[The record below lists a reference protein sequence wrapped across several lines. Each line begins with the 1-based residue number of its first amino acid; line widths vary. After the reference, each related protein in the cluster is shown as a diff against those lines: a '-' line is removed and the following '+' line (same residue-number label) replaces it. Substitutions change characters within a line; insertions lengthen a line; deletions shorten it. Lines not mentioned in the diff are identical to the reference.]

1 MKLID
6 RIRIFKEVIELET
19 EGKVDGYVI
28 IEKDS
33 LIVLLDE
40 ETINLKDTW
49 LNQYIKRND
58 YSELRFDDSVLF
70 CDVINNFQSYSRS
83 KRGIKKFNL

>member
-6 RIRIFKEVIELET
+6 RIRIFKEVVELET

-33 LIVLLDE
+33 LVVLLDD
-40 ETINLKDTW
+40 ETNDLKDTW

-70 CDVINNFQSYSRS
+70 CDAINNFQSYSRS